1 MFAKLPTP
9 QIILFDTFG
18 TTVDWRGSLTRYCA
32 ALGAELGRTADWES
46 LVTEWRALYKPAIAP
61 VREGKR
67 FWAGFDELHRE
78 TLDQLLPKY
87 GLNTLSDE
95 ERDRFVHGWHL
106 LTGWPDAVEGLHRL
120 RPHFLLGAFSNGTTR
135 QLIDMAKH
143 AGLPWDVVLGA
154 DQFRTYK
161 PDPAMYEGA
170 LRLLAAPAEQV
181 LLVAAH
187 NQDLQAAG
195 RLGLQTAFLYR
206 PTEDPKP
213 TFHSTYTARDFHD
226 LAAQLVPTER
236 N

>member
-1 MFAKLPTP
+1 MHGQNPRIQA
-9 QIILFDTFG
+9 ILFDTFG
-18 TTVDWRGSLTRYCA
+18 TTVDWRGSLTRFCA
-32 ALGAELGRTADWES
+32 ALGVELGRTADWEA
-46 LVTEWRALYKPAIAP
+46 LVTEWRGLYKPAIAP

-78 TLDQLLPKY
+78 TFDQLLPKY
-87 GLNTLSDE
+87 GLNTLSDA

-106 LTGWPDAVEGLHRL
+106 LTGWPDTVESLHRL
-120 RPHFLLGAFSNGTTR
+120 RQRCILGAFSNGTTR

-161 PDPAMYEGA
+161 PAPAMYEGA
-170 LRLLAAPAEQV
+170 VRLLGAPPEEI

-187 NQDLQAAG
+187 NEDLQAAA

-213 TFHSTYTARDFHD
+213 TAHYTYTARDLHD
-226 LAAQLVPTER
+226 LAAQLAG
-236 N
+236 